1 MGFALVLAKPCSTFV
16 LHGRVIQNLQAELL
30 LWNILRLEVASLVVR
45 DYWWDV
51 AIINQG
57 KTLVLST
64 EQDLLKDL
72 GMRKFYR
79 LTMH

>member
-16 LHGRVIQNLQAELL
+16 LHGGAIQNLPAELQ
-30 LWNILRLEVASLVVR
+30 LWNILRLEVAILVVG

-51 AIINQG
+51 AFINQG
-57 KTLVLST
+57 KTLALST

-72 GMRKFYR
+72 GMRKF
-79 LTMH
+79 